1 MPYSYTKGETKE
13 NGNGIEIRFMAI
25 TIAFRLTSQISSATI
40 HPIRRTHLQ
49 LNLVENLR

>member
-1 MPYSYTKGETKE
+1 MLYSYTKGEMKE
-13 NGNGIEIRFMAI
+13 NGNDIEIRLMAI
-25 TIAFRLTSQISSATI
+25 TITFRLTSQISSATI